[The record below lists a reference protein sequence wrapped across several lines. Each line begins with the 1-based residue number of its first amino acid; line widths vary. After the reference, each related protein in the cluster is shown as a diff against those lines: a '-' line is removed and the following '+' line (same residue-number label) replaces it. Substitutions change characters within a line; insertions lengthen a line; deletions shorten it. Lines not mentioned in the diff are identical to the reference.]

1 MMAKPYAV
9 EPPRVATWLVSLF
22 TLARETESIL
32 GDLLEEFS
40 DLASSS
46 GATFARRWYWRQT
59 LKTMVHLVPSAFT
72 VAPWSTAAGVVV
84 GFTARK
90 LLGPLPERMIFAVL
104 ERYQVYEHHF
114 ATYMFFASTGIDIGH
129 LITFLCVGCIV
140 AWMAK
145 GTEMAATTV
154 LSLFF
159 AALGVVAF
167 VYLVGKTGR
176 LEFAW
181 RLAWNFAD
189 ALAIVVGGVVVRLCR
204 FKATTLPLGC

>member
-1 MMAKPYAV
+1 MMAKPYAI
-9 EPPRVATWLVSLF
+9 EPPRAATWLVSLF

-40 DLASSS
+40 DLVSSS
-46 GATFARRWYWRQT
+46 GAAFARRWYWRQT
-59 LKTMVHLVPSAFT
+59 LKTVVHLVPSAFT

-90 LLGPLPERMIFAVL
+90 LLGPLVEPMIFAVL
-104 ERYQVYEHHF
+104 QRYQVYEHHF
-114 ATYMFFASTGIDIGH
+114 AAYMFFASTGIDIGH
-129 LITFLCVGCIV
+129 LITFLGVGCIV

-145 GTEMAATTV
+145 GTEMAATMV

-159 AALGVVAF
+159 AALAVVAF
-167 VYLVGKTGR
+167 VHLIGKTGN

-189 ALAIVVGGVVVRLCR
+189 VLAIVVGGAIVRISR
-204 FKATTLPLGC
+204 FNASRVPLQS